1 MNAVK
6 SVIYLFLFYGTHDE
20 MDCECHNGYADEDRQ
35 YTKKKDQVGG
45 AASSAMGNNMEK
57 PPLKILWVID

>member
-35 YTKKKDQVGG
+35 DTKKKNQVWCGSVECDG
-45 AASSAMGNNMEK
+45 
-57 PPLKILWVID
+57 